1 MDDRVSSDERAGGNS
16 GEQVSAG
23 GGTNGNGSTRGARDG
38 NNRRGRVNTSAW
50 IIGALVVIVAVF
62 AGLRYARVPAP
73 SRPAPTRPSPTTP
86 APSPTRPAPTQ
97 PSPTTQAPTVTDL
110 ERNLN
115 RVEDAVRRKDWTA
128 ADRESSTLRTTWESL
143 RPRVTSTNTTK
154 DVTTFDTR
162 VDRLRANI
170 RAKNEAGARTDLTEL
185 KTTARKFKVAPT
197 RGTTSG

>member
-1 MDDRVSSDERAGGNS
+1 MDDRLSSDDRAGGNNA
-16 GEQVSAG
+16 EQVSAG

-50 IIGALVVIVAVF
+50 IIGALVVIIAVF

-73 SRPAPTRPSPTTP
+73 SRPAPTRPAPTTP
-86 APSPTRPAPTQ
+86 APSPTR
-97 PSPTTQAPTVTDL
+97 SAPTVTDL
-110 ERNLN
+110 ERDLN

-170 RAKNEAGARTDLTEL
+170 RAKNEAGARQDLAEL